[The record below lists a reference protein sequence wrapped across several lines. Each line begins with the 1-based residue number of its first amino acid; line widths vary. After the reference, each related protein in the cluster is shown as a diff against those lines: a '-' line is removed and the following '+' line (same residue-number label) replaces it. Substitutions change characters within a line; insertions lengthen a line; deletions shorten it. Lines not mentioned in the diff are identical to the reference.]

1 MVKYTVYVG
10 CIKFPVGVFFPSFV
24 PHATL
29 HFCCCPGARTHA
41 EGKYSQLPF
50 ACTAAS
56 IDGSIHSLV
65 AAAASGW
72 LACCCWLLLAG
83 WLAGWLAGCCCR

>member
-29 HFCCCPGARTHA
+29 HFCSCPGARTHA

-65 AAAASGW
+65 AAAAASGW
-72 LACCCWLLLAG
+72 LAGLLLL
-83 WLAGWLAGCCCR
+83 LAGWLAGCCCR